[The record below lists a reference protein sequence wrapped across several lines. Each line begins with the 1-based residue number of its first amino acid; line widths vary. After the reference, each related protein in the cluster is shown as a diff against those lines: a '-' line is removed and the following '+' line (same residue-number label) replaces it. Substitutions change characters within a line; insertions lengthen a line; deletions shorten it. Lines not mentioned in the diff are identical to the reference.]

1 MVVLDIMMPEMEG
14 TQVAQNMRKC
24 SDYTPVL
31 LTAKG
36 GNGGPDRG
44 SEYGADDYLAKPLCY
59 GKW

>member
-14 TQVAQNMRKC
+14 TQVAQNMRKR

-36 GNGGPDRG
+36 GNGGTG
-44 SEYGADDYLAKPLCY
+44 SRV
-59 GKW
+59 